1 MITTITGIPSDF
13 VKTPS
18 ASGKITF
25 SSPWVGLNAVLD
37 AREID
42 EAELGTRE
50 LLFIVVDDAD
60 DVNIIDESFGSI

>member
-13 VKTPS
+13 FKTPS
-18 ASGKITF
+18 ASGKIIF
-25 SSPWVGLNAVLD
+25 SSPWVGLNAES
-37 AREID
+37 EID